1 MLCNRHYNSGNIN
14 LLERILS
21 ETVYRDVSCDRD
33 HRYGIEVGIRDPC
46 HKIGSTGTACGQDH
60 AGLSACSR
68 ISVSGMGSSL
78 LMGGEPGI
86 GKSTLLLQ
94 MAGAVAASGKLVL
107 YASGEES
114 LPQIKDRANR
124 LGMLHDNLL
133 ALSTSRVEDVL
144 PLLEGDGA
152 PDLLI
157 VDSVQTFTSESAE
170 GLPGNVSQVRAV
182 ATEIVDACKR
192 GTTTVVLVGHVTKDG
207 ALAGPRLLEHMVD
220 TVISLEGDRR
230 QMFRLLRVLKNRF
243 GPNQE
248 LLVFQM
254 VRQGLEVVEDPA
266 TYFLGARDASL
277 SGTAVVMAVDGQRPL
292 AVEVQALVT
301 RSYLS
306 IPRRTGLGFDVNRL
320 HLILAV
326 LEKRLRL
333 NFGQV
338 DIYAKAGGG
347 MKIQEPGM
355 DLALVAAMLSS
366 FYDVP
371 LPERAVLWGEV
382 DLNGQIRPVAAHDIR
397 LSQARRL
404 GYKPILFPSQGE
416 GDGIATVVELQD
428 RRRQRQMCIRDRA
441 TESPRSWSCRTG
453 CSAARTDGGS
463 GKGLKPGGRGSPRG
477 RFWRVGKKCMTLPC
491 CSCAALANALSG
503 IILYSKGRLNHE
515 PESLS
520 RGPGRPAGRHHGR

>member
-1 MLCNRHYNSGNIN
+1 MASKIKETYVCAECGAKSPLWRGQCLVCKAWNS
-14 LLERILS
+14 LELVAAPVEGARK
-21 ETVYRDVSCDRD
+21 R
-33 HRYGIEVGIRDPC
+33 P
-46 HKIGSTGTACGQDH
+46 IGSLGSVKAMPLAHVEDHGHEPFGTGLDALDRVLGR
-60 AGLSACSR
+60 GLVPGSA
-68 ISVSGMGSSL
+68 L

-326 LEKRLRL
+326 LE
-333 NFGQV
+333 N
-338 DIYAKAGGG
+338 A
-347 MKIQEPGM
+347 
-355 DLALVAAMLSS
+355 
-366 FYDVP
+366 
-371 LPERAVLWGEV
+371 
-382 DLNGQIRPVAAHDIR
+382 
-397 LSQARRL
+397 
-404 GYKPILFPSQGE
+404 
-416 GDGIATVVELQD
+416 
-428 RRRQRQMCIRDRA
+428 
-441 TESPRSWSCRTG
+441 
-453 CSAARTDGGS
+453 
-463 GKGLKPGGRGSPRG
+463 
-477 RFWRVGKKCMTLPC
+477 
-491 CSCAALANALSG
+491 CA
-503 IILYSKGRLNHE
+503 
-515 PESLS
+515 
-520 RGPGRPAGRHHGR
+520 